1 MDSAQLSLYEY
12 LATSKVLLINT
23 DGLCFSGADMS
34 SFFFF
39 SDGGNFH
46 LS

>member
-1 MDSAQLSLYEY
+1 MDSAQLSRHEY

-34 SFFFF
+34 SFF
-39 SDGGNFH
+39 SP
-46 LS
+46 LMVEISI

>member
-1 MDSAQLSLYEY
+1 MDSAQLSLHEY

-34 SFFFF
+34 SFF
-39 SDGGNFH
+39 S
-46 LS
+46 SVMVEISI